1 MVQKELADELQERL
15 TAAEQA
21 LAVKQDAI
29 DKMKQEI
36 FQKEKE
42 LETIS
47 VFQAQVRE
55 LINGDYFFDI
65 IGHAAYIID
74 HQVSQD
80 HMAAHLHSAS
90 RSFCLQ
96 AEVYSSDFYAERAA
110 REKLHEEKERLATQL
125 EYVKKQNTQLQEEID
140 SFGRYALEQMIK
152 FSSKLKLISVC
163 LTSLSAWL
171 LFLYKIVERPDIN
184 AL

>member
-47 VFQAQVRE
+47 VFQAQVRGC
-55 LINGDYFFDI
+55 INGNYFFI
-65 IGHAAYIID
+65 IGHAAYIIR

-80 HMAAHLHSAS
+80 HMAVQLHSAS

-140 SFGRYALEQMIK
+140 SFGRYALKQMIK
-152 FSSKLKLISVC
+152 FRSKLKLNSVC
-163 LTSLSAWL
+163 LTSLSA
-171 LFLYKIVERPDIN
+171 
-184 AL
+184 